1 MAAAATTTS
10 VLLLCVAAFLAVAA
24 HAADIKDHGKPA
36 PYKTGDLVTNSCAN
50 FRAYDWSPHLTR
62 KLCEST
68 LRSHKQSTAAKS
80 KRDLALIAMD
90 LLQSAAAKA
99 DGVLRNHSDSGHRS
113 KSTAL
118 ALQYCR
124 LDYAAVARTIPMC
137 RAMVQEYKPPNS
149 SSDNNGD
156 YYDCIARL
164 GNAAANCWGYV
175 LVDDELAK
183 VVSKE
188 VAEVFQRATLVR
200 AMTEVMLGFNDDS
213 H

>member
-24 HAADIKDHGKPA
+24 HGKPA

-80 KRDLALIAMD
+80 KRDLALVAMD
-90 LLQSAAAKA
+90 LLQSAAAKV
-99 DGVLRNHSDSGHRS
+99 DGVLRNHSDSGHHS
-113 KSTAL
+113 KGTAL

-137 RAMVQEYKPPNS
+137 RAMVQEYKPVSPPNS
-149 SSDNNGD
+149 GDNNDGD

-175 LVDDELAK
+175 LVDDDLAK

-200 AMTEVMLGFNDDS
+200 AMTEVMLGSNVDDS